1 MYKKIAVCCSFL
13 LVFLLSA
20 NGWTASSPAISI
32 TGSVKQPINI
42 TMDDLSRFESVS
54 ARLNEVT
61 TDNQFHGVFSYRG
74 VPLRTLLEFAT
85 VQKEESDFF
94 KPVDLAVVIKNKS
107 GQQTVLSWGEL
118 FYRNPADVLIAF
130 SATPIMPHRECS
142 GCHAP
147 EVFKPWFDQ
156 LKRNIGLPKL
166 IVSNDFYTD
175 RSLENISSIEV
186 VDLHPGI
193 ASQKMKNLFSPEFTL
208 NGAVKDKMNIT
219 DISSYPRL
227 EVLAK
232 TTGDGKGYHGLNTYN
247 GVPLI
252 EIIRKA
258 GINPDI
264 NSVILIS
271 SPDGYRSLISYGEL
285 FFAPYGRNIIIA
297 DMAEGQPLK
306 ENGKFIALFPDDL
319 SADRWVKAV
328 NKIEVIPLKQKPKL
342 SIIGVGCG
350 DTSLLTLEAISYMGK
365 ADAFLCT
372 EDIKNRF
379 AKYMGNKPVLFDPLL
394 NAEPFFRKMNPTLSD
409 ADAKK
414 KLEDQRAGN
423 IQSIRDALKAGQN
436 VVLLEYGDPTIY
448 GSWRYWLQEFMDQIE
463 IIPGLSA
470 FNVSNAMIK
479 NILCEE
485 CKGSIVLTVPKGL
498 KANEALL
505 KSVEENGDTLVIFI
519 GLKEMK
525 ELMPLFR
532 KYYPESTPVAVVYR
546 AGYSDS
552 ERLVKTTMREVMNMT
567 EKDTE
572 QHLGMIYI
580 GPCLK

>member
-1 MYKKIAVCCSFL
+1 MYKKLVWFSL
-13 LVFLLSA
+13 LLFIFSLSA
-20 NGWTASSPAISI
+20 HGLAASSPAISI
-32 TGSVKQPINI
+32 TGTVKQPLNV
-42 TMDDLSRFESVS
+42 TMDDIRRFESVN

-61 TDNQFHGVFSYRG
+61 ADKNFHGVFSYRG
-74 VPLRTLLEFAT
+74 VPLRTLLELAT

-94 KPVDLAVVIKNKS
+94 KPVDLAVVIKNNS
-107 GQQTVLSWGEL
+107 GQQTVLSWGEI
-118 FYRNPADVLIAF
+118 FYRNPAEVLIAY

-142 GCHAP
+142 ACHTP

-156 LKRNIGLPKL
+156 LKRDVGLPKL
-166 IVSNDFYTD
+166 VVANDFYSD

-186 VDLHPGI
+186 IDLHPEMT
-193 ASQKMKNLFSPEFTL
+193 SQKIKNLFSPEFVL
-208 NGAVKDKMNIT
+208 SGAVKKQMNVT
-219 DISSYPRL
+219 DITSYPRL
-227 EVLAK
+227 EVIAK
-232 TTGDGKGYHGLNTYN
+232 TTGDGKGYHGVNTYN

-285 FFAPYGRNIIIA
+285 YFAPYGRNIIIA

-328 NKIEVIPLKQKPKL
+328 NKIEVISLKQNPKL
-342 SIIGVGCG
+342 YIIGVGCA
-350 DTSLLTLEAISYMGK
+350 DTSLVTLEAISYMAK
-365 ADAFLCT
+365 ADVFLCP

-379 AKYMGNKPVLFDPLL
+379 AKYMGNKPILFDPLL

-409 ADAKK
+409 AETKK
-414 KLEDQRAGN
+414 KLEDQRN
-423 IQSIRDALKAGQN
+423 RDIQSVRDSLKAGKN
-436 VVLLEYGDPTIY
+436 VAFLEYGDPTIY
-448 GSWRYWLQEFMDQIE
+448 GSWIYWLQEFKDQME
-463 IIPGLSA
+463 IIPGISA
-470 FNVSNAMIK
+470 FNVSNALIK
-479 NILCEE
+479 RNAGCN
-485 CKGSIVLTVPKGL
+485 GSTILTVPKGL
-498 KANEALL
+498 KTNEALL
-505 KSVEENGDTLVIFI
+505 KSVSEKGDTLVIFI

-525 ELMPLFR
+525 NLMPLFQ
-532 KYYPESTPVAVVYR
+532 KYYPETTPVTVVYR

-552 ERLVKTTMREVMNMT
+552 ERFIRTNLKDVMNIT
-567 EKDTE
+567 EKEEE